1 MITKP
6 KGTYDLCGRK
16 AKEELALREI
26 IDDLMTRFNYE
37 YYRTPVFES
46 SELYHRGVGET
57 TDIVTKE
64 TYDFKDRGNRNL
76 TLRPEGTAGV
86 VRSYIENKLY
96 ADATLPKKIYYFG
109 NMYRYERPQSGR
121 FREFTQFGVE
131 ALGSEDPMMDTE

>member
-57 TDIVTKE
+57 TDIVTK
-64 TYDFKDRGNRNL
+64 
-76 TLRPEGTAGV
+76 
-86 VRSYIENKLY
+86 
-96 ADATLPKKIYYFG
+96 
-109 NMYRYERPQSGR
+109 
-121 FREFTQFGVE
+121 
-131 ALGSEDPMMDTE
+131 